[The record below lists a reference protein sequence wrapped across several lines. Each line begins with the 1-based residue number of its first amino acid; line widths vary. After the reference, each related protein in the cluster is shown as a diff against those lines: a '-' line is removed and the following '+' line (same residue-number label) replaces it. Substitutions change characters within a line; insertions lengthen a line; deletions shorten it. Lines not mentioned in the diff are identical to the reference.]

1 MRSRINKVS
10 NRIVATLGIKNLDNN
25 LESILVNIINCNP
38 KYIVLG
44 CRELPFTDKGWE
56 VLNNVNCPKIVIS
69 PFNYMFRNQ
78 REVVNE
84 IKFIENFS
92 KNNIGTILNSINEAN
107 FILTDKFCYISSG
120 SLNCNGITNNVELY
134 EAMNLN
140 DSNYK
145 LWRDEILDFINQ
157 EIENYRSTCHKEKI
171 EYILEELKKRLVIN
185 TSNNPV
191 ELTKDYIYIL
201 LDILENVER
210 FTMIGTDVYQYLNKD
225 FVELIKLNKKFL
237 TKSNSIKGELFKMLL
252 NIEEN
257 KEQANIKV
265 FNSLRDGFSI
275 LIEELEQLKNL
286 REIKYYNSNEA
297 WRKDEGII
305 AFLSENTN
313 INNSLIKEFYEK
325 VLLEHHL

>member
-1 MRSRINKVS
+1 MRSRVNKVS
-10 NRIVATLGIKNLDNN
+10 NHIVAALGIKNLDEN
-25 LESILVNIINCNP
+25 LENTLVNIINCNP

-44 CRELPFTDKGWE
+44 CRELPFTDKIWE
-56 VLNNVNCPKIVIS
+56 VLNNVNCPKIIIS

-78 REVVNE
+78 REVINE

-120 SLNCNGITNNVELY
+120 SLNSNGITNNVELY
-134 EAMNLN
+134 ETMNLN

-157 EIENYRSTCHKEKI
+157 EIETYRSTCHKEKI

-185 TSNNPV
+185 ISSNPS
-191 ELTKDYIYIL
+191 ELNKDYIYIL
-201 LDILENVER
+201 LDILENIER
-210 FTMIGTDVYQYLNKD
+210 FTMIGTDIYQYLNKD

-257 KEQANIKV
+257 KEEANIKI
-265 FNSLRDGFSI
+265 FNCLRNEFLI

-286 REIKYYNSNEA
+286 REVKYHNSDKSWRNE
-297 WRKDEGII
+297 EGII
-305 AFLSENTN
+305 AFLSENTTV
-313 INNSLIKEFYEK
+313 NNSLIKEFYEN
-325 VLLEHHL
+325 VLLERHI

>member
-25 LESILVNIINCNP
+25 LESTLVNIINCNP

-44 CRELPFTDKGWE
+44 CRELPFTDKIWE

-257 KEQANIKV
+257 KEQANIKI

>member
-44 CRELPFTDKGWE
+44 CRELPFTDKVWE

-120 SLNCNGITNNVELY
+120 SLNFNGITNNVELY

-257 KEQANIKV
+257 KEQANIKI